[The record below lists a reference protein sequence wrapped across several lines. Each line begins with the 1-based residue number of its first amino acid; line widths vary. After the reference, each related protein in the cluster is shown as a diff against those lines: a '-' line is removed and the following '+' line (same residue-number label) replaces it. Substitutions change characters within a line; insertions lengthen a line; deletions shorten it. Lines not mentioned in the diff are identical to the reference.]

1 MFLRPYFDDIS
12 MAAEGSGRI
21 PLEVLYLQTLLTNL
35 GEVVFYAAGR
45 IEGTR
50 RLHGDRVVRA
60 VAVLPQLPTPE
71 KSYSRDCLI
80 NRR

>member
-1 MFLRPYFDDIS
+1 MFLHPCFDDIS

-60 VAVLPQLPTPE
+60 VAVLRQPTDFRE
-71 KSYSRDCLI
+71 VILQDVSRTA
-80 NRR
+80 R